1 MVKSWQLAG
10 AGVWAVAVS
19 VTAQWLAWQ
28 AGQDTVKAAGEQPAG
43 GTAVAYGVL
52 GAVLAAMPSGL
63 LLLRR
68 RDAVARVWVWAA
80 AAGLVLA
87 TARFVPVP
95 EHELYLSLLAVLA
108 VLGALVARNRRPAE
122 DRTVPAAIVA
132 GVGLLLP
139 WLWVGALGGP
149 VETALA
155 VIAAG
160 AVGWLAAAVLAPAY
174 PGNGLVLGVGLV
186 LITASVGQ
194 PGANLAV
201 FALAPAGF
209 VVARMRGRAAVGVLA
224 GLGVLGPLA
233 FVGPEEV
240 TVTLTGRDVP
250 IWTAVAGVGT
260 AVIAVAAGVVFRFG
274 IPGRGFAAA
283 LLLTGA
289 VVHAGAGQPG
299 FHGDRLF
306 VILADQADLSDIDT
320 SRTGPSGRDARAGE
334 VHDRLVSQA
343 ERTQAVLRRDL
354 DRLGI
359 GYTRYYLINALEV
372 NAGPWLRPWLEGRAD
387 VGRVLISPRLRPLPR
402 PRDTDDGPVDPAPGD
417 GWNIAAIGADRV
429 WSELGVRGAGVVVGA
444 SDSGVDGTHPAL
456 SANFRGGDDS
466 WLDPWNGTRAP
477 VDNDGH
483 GTHTLGSAVGGGIG
497 VAPGARWVGCVNMDR
512 NLSSPARYLDC
523 LQFMMAPFPAG
534 GDPIAD
540 GRPGRGPQVLTNSWN
555 CPAVEGCDLA
565 TFVPATAAFAAAGTF
580 VVASA
585 GNSGPGCATVDL
597 PPGPYP
603 DVVTVGATDH
613 AGVVAAFS
621 SRGPGAKPDLVA
633 PGARIRSAL
642 PGGGYGEMSGTSMA
656 TPQVAGVVALM
667 WSAAPG
673 LIGDLPRTRALL
685 TSTATPVTGPTAGC
699 GAAGAGLV
707 NAPAAVRAALEVA
720 RSDRPLRRGSWRAG
734 CGPSPSGC
742 R

>member
-1 MVKSWQLAG
+1 MLYLPRVMKSWRVAG

-19 VTAQWLAWQ
+19 VAAQWLAWQ
-28 AGQDTVKAAGEQPAG
+28 AGQDTVKAAGEQPGG
-43 GTAVAYGVL
+43 GTAVAYGAL
-52 GAVLAAMPSGL
+52 GAVLAAMPSVL
-63 LLLRR
+63 LAVRR

-80 AAGLVLA
+80 AGGLVLG
-87 TARFVPVP
+87 TARIVPVG
-95 EHELYLSLLAVLA
+95 EHELYLSVLAVLA
-108 VLGALVARNRRPAE
+108 ALGALIARNRRPAE
-122 DRTVPAAIVA
+122 YRTVPAAIVA

-174 PGNGLVLGVGLV
+174 PGNGVVLGIGLI
-186 LITASVGQ
+186 LITAGVGQ
-194 PGANLAV
+194 PGPSLALPAT
-201 FALAPAGF
+201 ALAGF
-209 VVARMRGRAAVGVLA
+209 AVARMRGRLAVGVLT

-240 TVTLTGRDVP
+240 TVMLTGRDVP
-250 IWTAVAGVGT
+250 IWTAIAGAGT
-260 AVIAVAAGVVFRFG
+260 AAIAVTAGVVFRFT
-274 IPGRGFAAA
+274 IPGRGYAAA
-283 LLLTGA
+283 LLLIGT
-289 VVHAGAGQPG
+289 VVYVGAGQPG

-320 SRTGPSGRDARAGE
+320 SRIGLSGRDARASE
-334 VHDRLVSQA
+334 VHGRLVAQA
-343 ERTQAVLRRDL
+343 ERTQAGLRRDL

-372 NAGPWLRPWLEGRAD
+372 DAGPWLRPWLDRRAD
-387 VGRVLISPRLRPLPR
+387 VDRVLLSPHLRPLPL
-402 PRDTDDGPVDPAPGD
+402 PRDTDDGPVDPTPGD
-417 GWNIAAIGADRV
+417 GWNITAIGADRV

-477 VDNDGH
+477 VDHGGH

-497 VAPGARWVGCVNMDR
+497 VAPDAQWVGCVNMDR

-523 LQFMMAPFPAG
+523 LQFMMAPFPVG

-565 TFVPATAAFAAAGTF
+565 TFVPATAAFAVAGTF

-585 GNSGPGCATVDL
+585 GNSGPGCATVNL

-613 AGVVAAFS
+613 AGAVAAFS

-656 TPQVAGVVALM
+656 APQVAGVVALM
-667 WSAAPG
+667 WSAAPA

-685 TSTATPVTGPTAGC
+685 NSTATPVTGPETGC

-707 NAPAAVRAALEVA
+707 NAPAAVRAAL
-720 RSDRPLRRGSWRAG
+720 L
-734 CGPSPSGC
+734 PS
-742 R
+742 

>member
-1 MVKSWQLAG
+1 MVKSWRVVG
-10 AGVWAVAVS
+10 AGVWAVAIS

-28 AGQDTVKAAGEQPAG
+28 AGQDTVKTAGEQPGG
-43 GTAVAYGVL
+43 GTAVAYGAL
-52 GAVLAAMPSGL
+52 GAVLAAMPSVL
-63 LLLRR
+63 LAVRG

-80 AAGLVLA
+80 AGGLLLG
-87 TARFVPVP
+87 TARFVPIP
-95 EHELYLSLLAVLA
+95 EHELYLSVLAVLA
-108 VLGALVARNRRPAE
+108 ALGVLIARNRRPAE
-122 DRTVPAAIVA
+122 HRTVPAGIVA

-186 LITASVGQ
+186 LIAAGVGQ
-194 PGANLAV
+194 PGSNLAV
-201 FALAPAGF
+201 LALAPAGF
-209 VVARMRGRAAVGVLA
+209 AVARMRGRVAVGVLA
-224 GLGVLGPLA
+224 GFGVLGPLA

-240 TVTLTGRDVP
+240 TVMLTGRDVP
-250 IWTAVAGVGT
+250 IWTAIAGVGT
-260 AVIAVAAGVVFRFG
+260 AAIAVTAGVLFRFM
-274 IPGRGFAAA
+274 IPGRGYAAA
-283 LLLTGA
+283 LLLVGM
-289 VVHAGAGQPG
+289 VVYVGAGQPG

-306 VILADQADLSDIDT
+306 VILADQANLSDIDT
-320 SRTGPSGRDARAGE
+320 SRIGPSGRDARASE
-334 VHDRLVSQA
+334 VHDRLVRQA
-343 ERTQAVLRRDL
+343 ERTQAGLRHDL

-359 GYTRYYLINALEV
+359 DYTRYYLINALEV
-372 NAGPWLRPWLEGRAD
+372 DAGPWLRPWLERRAD
-387 VGRVLISPRLRPLPR
+387 VGRVLLSPHLRPLPL
-402 PRDTDDGPVDPAPGD
+402 PVDTDGGPADPVPGD
-417 GWNIAAIGADRV
+417 GWNITAIGADRV
-429 WSELGVRGAGVVVGA
+429 WSEMGVRGAGVVIGA

-456 SANFRGGDDS
+456 SANFRGGGDS

-477 VDNDGH
+477 VDHSGH

-497 VAPGARWVGCVNMDR
+497 VAPDAQWVGCVNMDR

-523 LQFMMAPFPAG
+523 LQFMMAPFPVG
-534 GDPIAD
+534 GDPVAD

-565 TFVPATAAFAAAGTF
+565 TFVPATAAFAVAGTF

-585 GNSGPGCATVDL
+585 GNGGPGCATVDL

-613 AGVVAAFS
+613 VGAVAAFS

-656 TPQVAGVVALM
+656 APQVAGVVALM
-667 WSAAPG
+667 WSAAPA

-685 TSTATPVTGPTAGC
+685 NSTATPVTGPATDC

-707 NAPAAVRAALEVA
+707 NAPAAVRAALGLGPEV
-720 RSDRPLRRGSWRAG
+720 PPG
-734 CGPSPSGC
+734 
-742 R
+742 

>member
-1 MVKSWQLAG
+1 MKSWRVAG

-28 AGQDTVKAAGEQPAG
+28 AGQDTVRTAGEHPG
-43 GTAVAYGVL
+43 GGAAVAYGAL
-52 GAVLAAMPSGL
+52 GAVLAAMPAVL
-63 LLLRR
+63 LTVRR
-68 RDAVARVWVWAA
+68 RDPVARVWVWAA
-80 AAGLVLA
+80 AAGLALG

-95 EHELYLSLLAVLA
+95 DHELYLSVLA
-108 VLGALVARNRRPAE
+108 ALAALGAFIARNRRPAE
-122 DRTVPAAIVA
+122 HRSVPAAIVA
-132 GVGLLLP
+132 GVALLLP

-155 VIAAG
+155 VVAAG

-174 PGNGLVLGVGLV
+174 PGNGLVLGVGLI
-186 LITASVGQ
+186 LIAAGVGQ
-194 PGANLAV
+194 PGSSLAV
-201 FALAPAGF
+201 SALALAGF
-209 VVARMRGRAAVGVLA
+209 AVARMRGRVAVGVLT

-240 TVTLTGRDVP
+240 TVMLTGRDVP
-250 IWTAVAGVGT
+250 IWTAVAGVAT
-260 AVIAVAAGVVFRFG
+260 AVIAVMVGVVFRFWT
-274 IPGRGFAAA
+274 PGRRYAAA
-283 LLLTGA
+283 LLLLGT
-289 VVHAGAGQPG
+289 VVHVGAGQPG

-306 VILADQADLSDIDT
+306 VILADQADLSSVDT
-320 SRTGPSGRDARAGE
+320 SRIGPSGRAARTSE
-334 VHDRLVSQA
+334 VHDRLVAQA
-343 ERTQAVLRRDL
+343 ERTQAGLRRDL

-372 NAGPWLRPWLEGRAD
+372 EAGPWLRPWPERRAD
-387 VGRVLISPRLRPLPR
+387 VGRVLLSPHLRPLPR
-402 PRDTDDGPVDPAPGD
+402 PRETGGGPVGSAPGD
-417 GWNIAAIGADRV
+417 GWNITAIGADRV
-429 WSELGVRGAGVVVGA
+429 WSELGIRGAGVVVGA

-466 WLDPWNGTRAP
+466 WLDPWNGTRVP
-477 VDNDGH
+477 VDHGGH
-483 GTHTLGSAVGGGIG
+483 GTHTTGSAVGGGGIG
-497 VAPGARWVGCVNMDR
+497 VAPDAQWVGCVNMDR

-555 CPAVEGCDLA
+555 CPVVEGCDLA
-565 TFVPATAAFAAAGTF
+565 TFTPATAAFAVAGTF

-585 GNSGPGCATVDL
+585 GNGGPGCATVNL

-613 AGVVAAFS
+613 AGAVAAFS

-656 TPQVAGVVALM
+656 APHVAGVVALM
-667 WSAAPG
+667 WSAVPA

-685 TSTATPVTGPTAGC
+685 SSTATPVTGPAAGC
-699 GAAGAGLV
+699 DAAGAGMV
-707 NAPAAVRAALEVA
+707 NAPAAVHAALGLDLEA
-720 RSDRPLRRGSWRAG
+720 T
-734 CGPSPSGC
+734 SG
-742 R
+742 